1 MANSENLLSTDEIAA
16 LTAQIESGSVEV
28 DTGFNTGVRA
38 RKHDLTNEDSSL
50 GVNVSSLDMINE
62 RFIRLFR
69 LGVLESLRTS
79 PRINPTRVQLKK
91 FGDYLKDKQPPMSV
105 NVIRMQPLR
114 GTSLVLIDPNVVF
127 SSLDHFFGGM
137 GKGVSNLPPGRL
149 FTMTES
155 RIINILLAVFFR
167 SLKEAWAPLCALEF
181 ETVSTE
187 INPNFAQIADQ
198 NDLVIVNHF
207 EADCGDA
214 KGFIDLVY
222 PYASLKPIRELLRS
236 RVQAVD
242 AHDESDRQWTH
253 DLTAAIGDAG
263 LTMQVELAEIQT
275 TLGRFNAM
283 KPGDVLYFKKP
294 ELARAII
301 NEIPIFEVE
310 VGSAGPMV
318 AVKAQKAVE
327 LKLD

>member
-1 MANSENLLSTDEIAA
+1 MSDTTNLLSQDEIAA
-16 LTAQIESGSVEV
+16 LTAGIADGSVPV
-28 DTGFNTGVRA
+28 DTGFNLGAKV

-62 RFIRLFR
+62 RLIRLFR

-155 RIINILLAVFFR
+155 RIINILLT
-167 SLKEAWAPLCALEF
+167 SP
-181 ETVSTE
+181 STLMRPDM
-187 INPNFAQIADQ
+187 NACMPA
-198 NDLVIVNHF
+198 
-207 EADCGDA
+207 CG
-214 KGFIDLVY
+214 
-222 PYASLKPIRELLRS
+222 S
-236 RVQAVD
+236 
-242 AHDESDRQWTH
+242 
-253 DLTAAIGDAG
+253 
-263 LTMQVELAEIQT
+263 
-275 TLGRFNAM
+275 
-283 KPGDVLYFKKP
+283 
-294 ELARAII
+294 
-301 NEIPIFEVE
+301 
-310 VGSAGPMV
+310 
-318 AVKAQKAVE
+318 
-327 LKLD
+327 